1 MTNFFT
7 TLAALYLPFCATRK
21 VIVHEPFDLTAID
34 VFALFSKQAPD
45 TDHVFRPVDGVLT
58 RVFNVTEV
66 DATNQVFFHVVFAI
80 DCADTKFTASM
91 VTSKNDVT
99 NPTHLRRSGLG
110 SFLLLILPLGA
121 STTYLTYP

>member
-1 MTNFFT
+1 MT
-7 TLAALYLPFCATRK
+7 
-21 VIVHEPFDLTAID
+21 VHEPFDLTAIAY
-34 VFALFSKQAPD
+34 FALFSEQAPD
-45 TDHVFRPVDGVLT
+45 TDHVFAPVDGVLT

-80 DCADTKFTASM
+80 DCAETKFTASM

-110 SFLLLILPLGA
+110 SFLLLILPLGTR
-121 STTYLTYP
+121 TTCSTYP